1 MDFDLSGLPEELQGF
16 IRTALQGR
24 RKALLTAEAEIKAA
38 LQESINRIR
47 ERIGKRGIFTGITQ
61 ELAGQIAEE
70 KVFFASELER
80 ITQEG
85 LTRAAYAGLFVG
97 EQTKQ
102 YYKAKGLLKFRLI
115 EKDALREAEIIAEST
130 LRKQRIFKNKE
141 FVLSDRIWDISD
153 NNYDKIQEIISSGI
167 NTDCVEVA
175 KALQQ
180 YVKEGAKTFAENYP
194 NMYERMGRRVP
205 KNLNYEALRL
215 ARNEL
220 SEVYWLATIEGFK
233 ENPAVR
239 AVKWLLSNNRLPGY
253 HDICDTMA
261 YANAYGL
268 GAGIYPVDEAPE
280 KPHICCLCA
289 LAPVIAKDIERG
301 DAANKP
307 PENWEAVKARLEKT
321 SAFINLDELS
331 EEQKEK
337 LKKQRHDAYRR
348 RAEEKRYKKVASG
361 IEVKSPEEFA
371 KAIKEAKATL
381 PPNMSWRVDA
391 HSKEEYNTVRLFATK
406 GGSCVAVK
414 PDGDIISVCKN
425 GNDKGVK
432 GADLIRYA
440 VDNGGVKLDSYAGNH
455 EFYTKNGFEPIC
467 YVSFNEAYAPKD
479 WKKGVKGYEKEDIIF
494 YKYTGNKNVTD
505 WEKIKKDIRLF
516 DNYDVA
522 MNYRDNLL
530 KGK

>member
-115 EKDALREAEIIAEST
+115 EKDVLREAEIIAEST
-130 LRKQRIFKNKE
+130 MRKQRIFKHKE

-180 YVKEGAKTFAENYP
+180 YVKEGSETFVKDYP
-194 NMYERMGRRVP
+194 NMYERMGGRVP

-233 ENPAVR
+233 ENPAVT

-261 YANAYGL
+261 YANNHGL
-268 GAGIYPVDEAPE
+268 GAGIYPVDAAPE
-280 KPHICCLCA
+280 KPHICCLCS

-301 DAANKP
+301 DVANKP
-307 PENWEAVKARLEKT
+307 PENWEAIKTRLQNT
-321 SAFINLDELS
+321 SAFTNLEELT
-331 EEQKEK
+331 EAQKEK
-337 LKKQRHDAYRR
+337 LKEQRHAAYIVRL
-348 RAEEKRYKKVASG
+348 EKKLETLHNEPAKYRKAYATCYGTTVNKHKQNRHIFDSKTLKKDGSYFKNDMEALQTIIDEKAGKGEIRLTKRNLTEIIQDDRLKGFDVNQDSG
-361 IEVKSPEEFA
+361 EVKETNKAKIHYSKTGVHLVPFSLVPE
-371 KAIKEAKATL
+371 
-381 PPNMSWRVDA
+381 D
-391 HSKEEYNTVRLFATK
+391 
-406 GGSCVAVK
+406 
-414 PDGDIISVCKN
+414 
-425 GNDKGVK
+425 
-432 GADLIRYA
+432 
-440 VDNGGVKLDSYAGNH
+440 
-455 EFYTKNGFEPIC
+455 
-467 YVSFNEAYAPKD
+467 
-479 WKKGVKGYEKEDIIF
+479 EK
-494 YKYTGNKNVTD
+494 
-505 WEKIKKDIRLF
+505 
-516 DNYDVA
+516 
-522 MNYRDNLL
+522 
-530 KGK
+530 

>member
-1 MDFDLSGLPEELQGF
+1 MTFGLSGLPEELQGF
-16 IRTALQGR
+16 IRAALQGR

-61 ELAGQIAEE
+61 EVAGQIAEE
-70 KVFFASELER
+70 KVFFASALER

-102 YYKAKGLLKFRLI
+102 YYKEKGLLKFRLI

-141 FVLSDRIWDISD
+141 FVLSDRIWDVSD

-167 NTDCVEVA
+167 NTDCAEVA

-180 YVKEGAKTFAENYP
+180 YVKEGAKTFAEKYP
-194 NMYERMGRRVP
+194 NMYDRMGGRVP

-220 SEVYWLATIEGFK
+220 SEVYWQATIEGFK
-233 ENPAVR
+233 ENPAVT

-261 YANAYGL
+261 YANNHGL

-280 KPHICCLCA
+280 KPHICCLCS

-301 DAANKP
+301 NVANKP
-307 PENWEAVKARLEKT
+307 PENWEAIKTRLENT
-321 SAFINLDELS
+321 SAFTNLEELT
-331 EEQKEK
+331 EAQKEK
-337 LKKQRHDAYRR
+337 LKEQRHAAY
-348 RAEEKRYKKVASG
+348 
-361 IEVKSPEEFA
+361 I
-371 KAIKEAKATL
+371 
-381 PPNMSWRVDA
+381 
-391 HSKEEYNTVRLFATK
+391 VRLEKKLETLHNEPTKYRKAYATCYGTTVNK
-406 GGSCVAVK
+406 HKQNRHIFGSK
-414 PDGDIISVCKN
+414 TLKKDGSYFKNNLETLQTIIDEKA
-425 GNDKGVK
+425 GKGVISLTKRNLIEIIQDDRLK
-432 GADLIRYA
+432 GFDIDPKTSEARETCKAKIHYSKTGIHL
-440 VDNGGVKLDSYAGNH
+440 VP
-455 EFYTKNGFEPIC
+455 YT
-467 YVSFNEAYAPKD
+467 SR
-479 WKKGVKGYEKEDIIF
+479 EKE
-494 YKYTGNKNVTD
+494 
-505 WEKIKKDIRLF
+505 KK
-516 DNYDVA
+516 
-522 MNYRDNLL
+522 
-530 KGK
+530 

>member
-220 SEVYWLATIEGFK
+220 SEVYWQATIEGFK
-233 ENPAVR
+233 ENPAVT

-261 YANAYGL
+261 YANDHGL
-268 GAGIYPVDEAPE
+268 GAGIYPVDAAPE
-280 KPHICCLCA
+280 KPHICCLCS

-301 DAANKP
+301 DVANKP
-307 PENWEAVKARLEKT
+307 PENWEEIKTRLQNT
-321 SAFINLDELS
+321 SAFTNLEELT
-331 EEQKEK
+331 ETQKEK
-337 LKKQRHDAYRR
+337 LKEQRHAAYIIRL
-348 RAEEKRYKKVASG
+348 EKKLETLHNEPAKYRKAYATCYGTTVNKHKQNRHIFGSKTLKKDSSYFKNDLETLQTIIDEKAGKGEITLTKKHLIEIIHDDRLSG
-361 IEVKSPEEFA
+361 FA
-371 KAIKEAKATL
+371 KSIVDGSIHETNKAKIHYSKTGVHLVPFYEWNGKE
-381 PPNMSWRVDA
+381 
-391 HSKEEYNTVRLFATK
+391 
-406 GGSCVAVK
+406 
-414 PDGDIISVCKN
+414 
-425 GNDKGVK
+425 
-432 GADLIRYA
+432 
-440 VDNGGVKLDSYAGNH
+440 
-455 EFYTKNGFEPIC
+455 
-467 YVSFNEAYAPKD
+467 
-479 WKKGVKGYEKEDIIF
+479 
-494 YKYTGNKNVTD
+494 
-505 WEKIKKDIRLF
+505 
-516 DNYDVA
+516 
-522 MNYRDNLL
+522 
-530 KGK
+530 

>member
-61 ELAGQIAEE
+61 ELAECIAEE

-85 LTRAAYAGLFVG
+85 LTRAAYAGLFIG

-130 LRKQRIFKNKE
+130 MRKQRIFKHKE
-141 FVLSDRIWDISD
+141 FILSDRIWDISD

-180 YVKEGAKTFAENYP
+180 YVKEGSKTFAENYP
-194 NMYERMGRRVP
+194 NMYDRMGGLVP

-220 SEVYWLATIEGFK
+220 SEVYWQATIEGFK

-261 YANAYGL
+261 YANDHGL
-268 GAGIYPVDEAPE
+268 GAGIYPVDAAPE
-280 KPHICCLCA
+280 KPHICCLCS

-301 DAANKP
+301 DVANKP
-307 PENWEAVKARLEKT
+307 PDNWEEIKKRLENT
-321 SAFINLDELS
+321 SAFTNLEELT
-331 EEQKEK
+331 EAQKEK
-337 LKKQRHDAYRR
+337 LKEQRHAAYIIRL
-348 RAEEKRYKKVASG
+348 EKKLETLHNEPTKYRKAYATCYGTTVNKHKQNRHIFGSKTLKKDGSYFKNDLETLQT
-361 IEVKSPEEFA
+361 IIDE
-371 KAIKEAKATL
+371 KA
-381 PPNMSWRVDA
+381 
-391 HSKEEYNTVRLFATK
+391 
-406 GGSCVAVK
+406 G
-414 PDGDIISVCKN
+414 
-425 GNDKGVK
+425 KGVISLTKRNLIEIIQDDRLK
-432 GADLIRYA
+432 GFDIDPKTSEARETCKAKIHYSKTGIHL
-440 VDNGGVKLDSYAGNH
+440 VP
-455 EFYTKNGFEPIC
+455 YT
-467 YVSFNEAYAPKD
+467 SR
-479 WKKGVKGYEKEDIIF
+479 EKE
-494 YKYTGNKNVTD
+494 
-505 WEKIKKDIRLF
+505 KK
-516 DNYDVA
+516 
-522 MNYRDNLL
+522 
-530 KGK
+530 

>member
-47 ERIGKRGIFTGITQ
+47 ERIGKRGVFTGITQ
-61 ELAGQIAEE
+61 ELAEHIAEE

-102 YYKAKGLLKFRLI
+102 YYKEKGLLKFRLI
-115 EKDALREAEIIAEST
+115 EKDVLREAEIIAEST
-130 LRKQRIFKNKE
+130 MHKQRIFKHKE
-141 FVLSDRIWDISD
+141 FVLSDRIWDVSD

-167 NTDCVEVA
+167 NTDCAEVA

-180 YVKEGAKTFAENYP
+180 YVKEGAETFVKDYP
-194 NMYERMGRRVP
+194 NMYERMGGRVP

-220 SEVYWLATIEGFK
+220 SEVYWQATIEGFK
-233 ENPAVR
+233 ENPAVT

-261 YANAYGL
+261 YSNNHGL

-301 DAANKP
+301 NVANKP
-307 PENWEAVKARLEKT
+307 PENWEEIRKRLENT
-321 SAFINLDELS
+321 SAFTNLEELT
-331 EEQKEK
+331 EAQKEK
-337 LKKQRHDAYRR
+337 LKEQRHAAYIVRL
-348 RAEEKRYKKVASG
+348 EKKLETLHNEPAKYRKAYATCYGTTVNKHKQSRHIFGSKTVNADGSYFKNDMEALQKIVDEKAGKGEITLTKKHLIEIIHDDRLSG
-361 IEVKSPEEFA
+361 FA
-371 KAIKEAKATL
+371 KSIVDGSIHETNKAKIHYSKTGVHLVPFYEWNGKE
-381 PPNMSWRVDA
+381 
-391 HSKEEYNTVRLFATK
+391 
-406 GGSCVAVK
+406 
-414 PDGDIISVCKN
+414 
-425 GNDKGVK
+425 
-432 GADLIRYA
+432 
-440 VDNGGVKLDSYAGNH
+440 
-455 EFYTKNGFEPIC
+455 
-467 YVSFNEAYAPKD
+467 
-479 WKKGVKGYEKEDIIF
+479 
-494 YKYTGNKNVTD
+494 
-505 WEKIKKDIRLF
+505 
-516 DNYDVA
+516 
-522 MNYRDNLL
+522 
-530 KGK
+530 

>member
-141 FVLSDRIWDISD
+141 FVLSDRIWDVSD

-167 NTDCVEVA
+167 NTDCVDVS

-180 YVKEGAKTFAENYP
+180 YVTEGSKTFAEKYP
-194 NMYERMGRRVP
+194 NMYERMGGRVP

-215 ARNEL
+215 IRNEL
-220 SEVYWLATIEGFK
+220 SEVYWQATIEGFK
-233 ENPAVR
+233 GNPAVR

-261 YANAYGL
+261 YSNNHGL
-268 GAGIYPVDEAPE
+268 GAGIYPVDAAPE
-280 KPHICCLCA
+280 KPHICCLCT

-301 DAANKP
+301 DIANKL
-307 PENWEAVKARLEKT
+307 PENWEAIKTRLQNT
-321 SAFINLDELS
+321 SAFTNLEELT
-331 EEQKEK
+331 EAQKEK
-337 LKKQRHDAYRR
+337 LKAQRHAAY
-348 RAEEKRYKKVASG
+348 
-361 IEVKSPEEFA
+361 I
-371 KAIKEAKATL
+371 
-381 PPNMSWRVDA
+381 
-391 HSKEEYNTVRLFATK
+391 VRLEKKLETLHNEPAKYRKAYATCYGTTVNK
-406 GGSCVAVK
+406 HKQNRHIFGSK
-414 PDGDIISVCKN
+414 TLKKDGSYFKNDIETLQTIIDEKA
-425 GNDKGVK
+425 GKGVISLTKRNLTEIIQDDRLK
-432 GADLIRYA
+432 GFDIDPKTDEARETCK
-440 VDNGGVKLDSYAGNH
+440 VKIHYSKTGIHLVP
-455 EFYTKNGFEPIC
+455 YT
-467 YVSFNEAYAPKD
+467 SR
-479 WKKGVKGYEKEDIIF
+479 EKE
-494 YKYTGNKNVTD
+494 
-505 WEKIKKDIRLF
+505 KK
-516 DNYDVA
+516 
-522 MNYRDNLL
+522 
-530 KGK
+530 

>member
-47 ERIGKRGIFTGITQ
+47 ERLGKRGIFTGITQ
-61 ELAGQIAEE
+61 ELAEHIAEE

-102 YYKAKGLLKFRLI
+102 YYKEKGLLKFRLI

-130 LRKQRIFKNKE
+130 MRKQRIFKHKE

-167 NTDCVEVA
+167 NTDCAEVA

-180 YVKEGAKTFAENYP
+180 YVKEGAATFAENYP
-194 NMYERMGRRVP
+194 NMYDRMGGRVP

-220 SEVYWLATIEGFK
+220 SEVYWQATIEGFK
-233 ENPAVR
+233 ENPAVT

-261 YANAYGL
+261 YSNNHGL

-301 DAANKP
+301 NIANKP
-307 PENWEAVKARLEKT
+307 PENWEAIKTRLENT
-321 SAFINLDELS
+321 SAFTNLEELT
-331 EEQKEK
+331 EAQKEK
-337 LKKQRHDAYRR
+337 LKEQRHAAY
-348 RAEEKRYKKVASG
+348 
-361 IEVKSPEEFA
+361 I
-371 KAIKEAKATL
+371 
-381 PPNMSWRVDA
+381 
-391 HSKEEYNTVRLFATK
+391 VRLEKKLETLHNEPTKYRKAYATCYGTTVNK
-406 GGSCVAVK
+406 HKQNRHIFGSK
-414 PDGDIISVCKN
+414 TLKKDGSYFKNDLETLQTIIDEKA
-425 GNDKGVK
+425 GKGVIS
-432 GADLIRYA
+432 LI
-440 VDNGGVKLDSYAGNH
+440 NGRLT
-455 EFYTKNGFEPIC
+455 E
-467 YVSFNEAYAPKD
+467 
-479 WKKGVKGYEKEDIIF
+479 IIQ
-494 YKYTGNKNVTD
+494 D
-505 WEKIKKDIRLF
+505 DR
-516 DNYDVA
+516 
-522 MNYRDNLL
+522 L
-530 KGK
+530 KGFNKSIIDNNLYETDRAKIHYSKAGIHLVPTLKEV

>member
-97 EQTKQ
+97 EQTKR
-102 YYKAKGLLKFRLI
+102 YYKEKGLLKFRLI
-115 EKDALREAEIIAEST
+115 EKDVLREAEIIAEST
-130 LRKQRIFKNKE
+130 MRKQRIFKHKE
-141 FVLSDRIWDISD
+141 FVLSDRIWDVSD

-167 NTDCVEVA
+167 NTDCAEVA

-180 YVKEGAKTFAENYP
+180 YVKEGSETFVKDYP
-194 NMYERMGRRVP
+194 NMYDRMGGRVP

-220 SEVYWLATIEGFK
+220 SEVYWQATIEGFK
-233 ENPAVR
+233 ENPAVT

-261 YANAYGL
+261 YANAHGL

-289 LAPVIAKDIERG
+289 LAPVIAKDIECG
-301 DAANKP
+301 NIANKP
-307 PENWEAVKARLEKT
+307 PENWEEIKKRLENT
-321 SAFINLDELS
+321 SAFTNPEELT
-331 EEQKEK
+331 EAQKEK
-337 LKKQRHDAYRR
+337 LKEQRHAAYIIRL
-348 RAEEKRYKKVASG
+348 EKKLETLHNEPTKYRKAYATCYGTTVNKHKQNRHIFDSKTLKKDGSYFKNDLETLQT
-361 IEVKSPEEFA
+361 IIDE
-371 KAIKEAKATL
+371 KA
-381 PPNMSWRVDA
+381 
-391 HSKEEYNTVRLFATK
+391 
-406 GGSCVAVK
+406 G
-414 PDGDIISVCKN
+414 
-425 GNDKGVK
+425 KGVIS
-432 GADLIRYA
+432 LI
-440 VDNGGVKLDSYAGNH
+440 NGRLT
-455 EFYTKNGFEPIC
+455 E
-467 YVSFNEAYAPKD
+467 
-479 WKKGVKGYEKEDIIF
+479 IIQ
-494 YKYTGNKNVTD
+494 D
-505 WEKIKKDIRLF
+505 DR
-516 DNYDVA
+516 
-522 MNYRDNLL
+522 L
-530 KGK
+530 KGFNKSIIDNNLYETDRAKIHYSKTGIHLVPTLKEV

>member
-47 ERIGKRGIFTGITQ
+47 ERIGKRGVFTGITQ
-61 ELAGQIAEE
+61 DLSEQIAEE

-97 EQTKQ
+97 EQTKR
-102 YYKAKGLLKFRLI
+102 YYKEKGLLKFRII

-130 LRKQRIFKNKE
+130 MRKQRIFKNKK
-141 FVLSDRIWDISD
+141 FVLSDRIWDLSD
-153 NNYDKIQEIISSGI
+153 NNYEKIQEIIASGI
-167 NTDCVEVA
+167 NTDCVKVA

-180 YVKEGAKTFAENYP
+180 YVKKGAETFAKDYP
-194 NMYERMGRRVP
+194 NMYERMGGRVP

-220 SEVYWLATIEGFK
+220 SEVYWQATIEGFK

-239 AVKWLLSNNRLPGY
+239 AVKWLLSNNRLAGY

-261 YANAYGL
+261 YANDYGL

-280 KPHICCLCA
+280 KPHICCLCS

-301 DAANKP
+301 DVANKP
-307 PENWEAVKARLEKT
+307 PENWEEIKTRLENT
-321 SAFINLDELS
+321 SAFTNLEELT

-337 LKKQRHDAYRR
+337 LKERRREAYRIR
-348 RAEEKRYKKVASG
+348 LEKKLQTLHNNPTEYRKAYAKCYGTAVNKHKQNRHIFGSKTVKADGSYFKNDLETLQKIVDEKAGKGEIRLTKRNLTEIIQDDRLKGFDVNQDSG
-361 IEVKSPEEFA
+361 EVKETNKAKIHYSKTGIHLVPFSLMPE
-371 KAIKEAKATL
+371 
-381 PPNMSWRVDA
+381 D
-391 HSKEEYNTVRLFATK
+391 
-406 GGSCVAVK
+406 
-414 PDGDIISVCKN
+414 
-425 GNDKGVK
+425 
-432 GADLIRYA
+432 
-440 VDNGGVKLDSYAGNH
+440 
-455 EFYTKNGFEPIC
+455 
-467 YVSFNEAYAPKD
+467 
-479 WKKGVKGYEKEDIIF
+479 EK
-494 YKYTGNKNVTD
+494 
-505 WEKIKKDIRLF
+505 
-516 DNYDVA
+516 
-522 MNYRDNLL
+522 
-530 KGK
+530 

>member
-97 EQTKQ
+97 EQTKR
-102 YYKAKGLLKFRLI
+102 YYKEKGLLKFRLI
-115 EKDALREAEIIAEST
+115 EKDVLREAEIIAEST
-130 LRKQRIFKNKE
+130 MRKQRIFKHKE
-141 FVLSDRIWDISD
+141 FVLSDRIWDVSD
-153 NNYDKIQEIISSGI
+153 NNYDKIKEIISSGI

-180 YVKEGAKTFAENYP
+180 YVKEGSKTFAENYP
-194 NMYERMGRRVP
+194 NMYDRMGGRVP

-220 SEVYWLATIEGFK
+220 SEVYWQATIEGFK

-261 YANAYGL
+261 YANAHGL

-289 LAPVIAKDIERG
+289 LAPVIAKDIERR
-301 DAANKP
+301 DVANKP
-307 PENWEAVKARLEKT
+307 PDNWEAIKARLQNT
-321 SAFINLDELS
+321 SAFTNLEELT
-331 EEQKEK
+331 EAQKEK
-337 LKKQRHDAYRR
+337 LKEQRHAAY
-348 RAEEKRYKKVASG
+348 
-361 IEVKSPEEFA
+361 I
-371 KAIKEAKATL
+371 
-381 PPNMSWRVDA
+381 
-391 HSKEEYNTVRLFATK
+391 VRLEKKLETLHNEPAKYRKAYATCYGTTVNK
-406 GGSCVAVK
+406 HKQNRHIFDSKTLKKDGSYFKNDMEALQT
-414 PDGDIISVCKN
+414 IIDEKA
-425 GNDKGVK
+425 GKGVISLTKRNLTEIIQDNRLK
-432 GADLIRYA
+432 GFDIDPKTGEARETCKAKIHYSKTGIHL
-440 VDNGGVKLDSYAGNH
+440 VP
-455 EFYTKNGFEPIC
+455 YT
-467 YVSFNEAYAPKD
+467 SR
-479 WKKGVKGYEKEDIIF
+479 EKE
-494 YKYTGNKNVTD
+494 
-505 WEKIKKDIRLF
+505 KK
-516 DNYDVA
+516 
-522 MNYRDNLL
+522 
-530 KGK
+530 

>member
-141 FVLSDRIWDISD
+141 FVLSDRIWDVSD

-167 NTDCVEVA
+167 NTDCAEVA

-180 YVKEGAKTFAENYP
+180 YVKEGAETFVKDYP
-194 NMYERMGRRVP
+194 NMYDRMGGRVP

-220 SEVYWLATIEGFK
+220 SEVYWQATIEGFK

-239 AVKWLLSNNRLPGY
+239 AGKWLLSNNRLPGY

-261 YANAYGL
+261 YADAHGL

-280 KPHICCLCA
+280 KPHICCLCS

-301 DAANKP
+301 DVANKP
-307 PENWEAVKARLEKT
+307 PENWEEIKTRLENT
-321 SAFINLDELS
+321 SAFTNLEELT
-331 EEQKEK
+331 EAQKEK
-337 LKKQRHDAYRR
+337 LKEQRHAAYIVRL
-348 RAEEKRYKKVASG
+348 EKKLETLHNNPTEYRKAYATCYGTAINKYKQNRHIFGSKTVKADGSYFKNDLETLQTIIDEKAGKGEITLTKKHLIEIIHDDRLSG
-361 IEVKSPEEFA
+361 FA
-371 KAIKEAKATL
+371 KSIVDGSMHETNKAKIHYSKTGVHLVPFYEWNGKE
-381 PPNMSWRVDA
+381 
-391 HSKEEYNTVRLFATK
+391 
-406 GGSCVAVK
+406 
-414 PDGDIISVCKN
+414 
-425 GNDKGVK
+425 
-432 GADLIRYA
+432 
-440 VDNGGVKLDSYAGNH
+440 
-455 EFYTKNGFEPIC
+455 
-467 YVSFNEAYAPKD
+467 
-479 WKKGVKGYEKEDIIF
+479 
-494 YKYTGNKNVTD
+494 
-505 WEKIKKDIRLF
+505 
-516 DNYDVA
+516 
-522 MNYRDNLL
+522 
-530 KGK
+530 

>member
-16 IRTALQGR
+16 IRAALQGR

-61 ELAGQIAEE
+61 EVAGQIAEE

-102 YYKAKGLLKFRLI
+102 YYKEKGLLKFRLI

-130 LRKQRIFKNKE
+130 LHKQRIFKNKE
-141 FVLSDRIWDISD
+141 FVLSDRIWDVSD

-167 NTDCVEVA
+167 NTDCAEVA

-180 YVKEGAKTFAENYP
+180 YVKEGAKTFAEKYP
-194 NMYERMGRRVP
+194 NMYDRMGGRVP

-220 SEVYWLATIEGFK
+220 SEVYWQATIEGFK
-233 ENPAVR
+233 ENPAVT

-261 YANAYGL
+261 YANNHGL

-280 KPHICCLCA
+280 KPHICCLCS

-301 DAANKP
+301 NVANKP
-307 PENWEAVKARLEKT
+307 PENWEAIKTRLENT
-321 SAFINLDELS
+321 SAFTNLEELT
-331 EEQKEK
+331 EAQKEK
-337 LKKQRHDAYRR
+337 LKEQRHAAY
-348 RAEEKRYKKVASG
+348 
-361 IEVKSPEEFA
+361 I
-371 KAIKEAKATL
+371 
-381 PPNMSWRVDA
+381 
-391 HSKEEYNTVRLFATK
+391 VRLEKKLETLHNEPTKYRKAYATCYGTTVNK
-406 GGSCVAVK
+406 HKQNRHIFGSK
-414 PDGDIISVCKN
+414 TLKKDGSYFKNNLETLQTIIDEKA
-425 GNDKGVK
+425 GKGVISLTKRNLIEIIQDDRLK
-432 GADLIRYA
+432 GFDIDPKTSEARETCKAKIHYSKTGIHL
-440 VDNGGVKLDSYAGNH
+440 VP
-455 EFYTKNGFEPIC
+455 YT
-467 YVSFNEAYAPKD
+467 SR
-479 WKKGVKGYEKEDIIF
+479 EKE
-494 YKYTGNKNVTD
+494 
-505 WEKIKKDIRLF
+505 KK
-516 DNYDVA
+516 
-522 MNYRDNLL
+522 
-530 KGK
+530 

>member
-1 MDFDLSGLPEELQGF
+1 MDFDLSGLPEELQSF

-47 ERIGKRGIFTGITQ
+47 ERIGKRGVFTGITQ
-61 ELAGQIAEE
+61 ELAERIAEE

-85 LTRAAYAGLFVG
+85 LTRAAYAGLFIG

-115 EKDALREAEIIAEST
+115 EKDALREAEVIAEST
-130 LRKQRIFKNKE
+130 MRKQRIFKHKE

-167 NTDCVEVA
+167 NTDCVKVA

-180 YVKEGAKTFAENYP
+180 YVKEGAETFVKDYP
-194 NMYERMGRRVP
+194 NMYERMGGRVP

-220 SEVYWLATIEGFK
+220 SEVYWQATIEGFK
-233 ENPAVR
+233 ENPAVT

-261 YANAYGL
+261 YADDYGL
-268 GAGIYPVDEAPE
+268 GAGIYPVDAAPE
-280 KPHICCLCA
+280 KPHICCLCS

-301 DAANKP
+301 DVANKP
-307 PENWEAVKARLEKT
+307 PENWEEIKTRLENT
-321 SAFINLDELS
+321 SAFTNLEELT
-331 EEQKEK
+331 ETQKEK
-337 LKKQRHDAYRR
+337 LKKQRHEAYQR
-348 RAEEKRYKKVASG
+348 RAEEKRYKKVASK
-361 IEVKSPEEFA
+361 IEMKTPEEFA
-371 KAIKEAKATL
+371 EIIKTSKTSL
-381 PPNMSWRVDA
+381 PETIAWRVDA
-391 HSKEEYNTVRLFATK
+391 HTKEEYNNVKLFTSK
-406 GGSCVAVK
+406 GGSCVAIK
-414 PDGDIISVCKN
+414 PDGDIVSVCKN
-425 GNDKGVK
+425 MNDKGTK
-432 GADLIRYA
+432 GSDLIRFA
-440 VDNGGVKLDSYAGNH
+440 VENGGIKLDSYDGNH
-455 EFYTKNGFEPIC
+455 NFYTKNGFEPVS
-467 YVSFNEAYAPKD
+467 YVTFNEEYAPKD

-494 YKYTGNKNVTD
+494 YKYTGKKNETK
-505 WEKIKKDIRLF
+505 WKDIKTNIKHF
-516 DNYDVA
+516 ADYEDA
-522 MNYRDNLL
+522 MKYRDGLIP
-530 KGK
+530 

>member
-38 LQESINRIR
+38 LQESIDLIL
-47 ERIGKRGIFTGITQ
+47 ERLGKRGVFTGITQ
-61 ELAGQIAEE
+61 ELAEHIAEE

-102 YYKAKGLLKFRLI
+102 YYKEKGLLKFRMI
-115 EKDALREAEIIAEST
+115 EKDALREAEIIAESI
-130 LRKQRIFKNKE
+130 LHKQRIFKHKE

-175 KALQQ
+175 EALQQ
-180 YVKEGAKTFAENYP
+180 YVKEGAATFAENYP
-194 NMYERMGRRVP
+194 NMYDRMGGRVP

-220 SEVYWLATIEGFK
+220 SEVYWQATIEGFK

-261 YANAYGL
+261 YSNNHGL

-280 KPHICCLCA
+280 KPHICCLCS

-301 DAANKP
+301 DVANKP
-307 PENWEAVKARLEKT
+307 PENWEAIKTRLENT
-321 SAFINLDELS
+321 SAFTNLEELT
-331 EEQKEK
+331 EAQKEK
-337 LKKQRHDAYRR
+337 LKEQRHAAYIVRL
-348 RAEEKRYKKVASG
+348 EKKLETLHNEPAKYRKAYATCYGTTVNKHKQNRHIFDSKTLKKDGSYFKNDLETLQTIIDEKAGKGEIRLTKRNLTEIIQDDRLKGFDVNQDSG
-361 IEVKSPEEFA
+361 EVKETNKAKIHYSKTGVHLVPFSLVPE
-371 KAIKEAKATL
+371 
-381 PPNMSWRVDA
+381 D
-391 HSKEEYNTVRLFATK
+391 
-406 GGSCVAVK
+406 
-414 PDGDIISVCKN
+414 
-425 GNDKGVK
+425 
-432 GADLIRYA
+432 
-440 VDNGGVKLDSYAGNH
+440 
-455 EFYTKNGFEPIC
+455 
-467 YVSFNEAYAPKD
+467 
-479 WKKGVKGYEKEDIIF
+479 EK
-494 YKYTGNKNVTD
+494 
-505 WEKIKKDIRLF
+505 
-516 DNYDVA
+516 
-522 MNYRDNLL
+522 
-530 KGK
+530 

>member
-47 ERIGKRGIFTGITQ
+47 ERIGKRGVFSGITQ

-97 EQTKQ
+97 EQTKR

-130 LRKQRIFKNKE
+130 MRKQRIFKNKE

-180 YVKEGAKTFAENYP
+180 YVKEGAKTFAEKYP
-194 NMYERMGRRVP
+194 NMYDRMGGRVP

-220 SEVYWLATIEGFK
+220 SEVYWKATIEGFK

-261 YANAYGL
+261 YSNNHGL

-301 DAANKP
+301 DVANKP
-307 PENWEAVKARLEKT
+307 PENWEAIKTRLENT
-321 SAFINLDELS
+321 SAFTNLEELT
-331 EEQKEK
+331 EAQKEK
-337 LKKQRHDAYRR
+337 LKAQRHAAYIVRL
-348 RAEEKRYKKVASG
+348 EKKLETLHNEPAKYRKAYATCYGTTFNKHKQNRHIFDSKTLKKDGSYFKNDMEVLQTIIDEKAGKGEIRLTKRNLTEIIQDDRLKGFDVNQDSG
-361 IEVKSPEEFA
+361 EVKETNKAKIHYSKTGVHLVPFSLVPE
-371 KAIKEAKATL
+371 
-381 PPNMSWRVDA
+381 D
-391 HSKEEYNTVRLFATK
+391 
-406 GGSCVAVK
+406 
-414 PDGDIISVCKN
+414 
-425 GNDKGVK
+425 
-432 GADLIRYA
+432 
-440 VDNGGVKLDSYAGNH
+440 
-455 EFYTKNGFEPIC
+455 
-467 YVSFNEAYAPKD
+467 
-479 WKKGVKGYEKEDIIF
+479 EK
-494 YKYTGNKNVTD
+494 
-505 WEKIKKDIRLF
+505 
-516 DNYDVA
+516 
-522 MNYRDNLL
+522 
-530 KGK
+530 

>member
-38 LQESINRIR
+38 LQESIDRIR
-47 ERIGKRGIFTGITQ
+47 ERLGKRGVFTGITQ

-80 ITQEG
+80 ITQDG

-102 YYKAKGLLKFRLI
+102 YYKEKGLLKFRMI
-115 EKDALREAEIIAEST
+115 EKDALREAEIIAESI
-130 LRKQRIFKNKE
+130 LHKQRIFKHKE

-194 NMYERMGRRVP
+194 NMYERMGRWVP

-220 SEVYWLATIEGFK
+220 SEVYWQATIEGFK

-280 KPHICCLCA
+280 KPHICCLCT
-289 LAPVIAKDIERG
+289 LAPVIAQDIKRG
-301 DAANKP
+301 DVANTP
-307 PENWEAVKARLEKT
+307 PENWEEIKKRLQNT
-321 SAFINLDELS
+321 SAFINPEELS
-331 EEQKEK
+331 EEQKKK
-337 LKKQRHDAYRR
+337 LKEQRHAAYIVRL
-348 RAEEKRYKKVASG
+348 EKKLETLHNEPAKYRKAYATCYGTTVNKHKQNRHIFGSKTLKKDGSYFKNDMEALQTIIDEKAGKGEIRLTKRNLTEIIQDDRLKGFDVNQDSG
-361 IEVKSPEEFA
+361 EVKETNKAKIHYSKTGVHLVPFSLVPE
-371 KAIKEAKATL
+371 
-381 PPNMSWRVDA
+381 D
-391 HSKEEYNTVRLFATK
+391 
-406 GGSCVAVK
+406 
-414 PDGDIISVCKN
+414 
-425 GNDKGVK
+425 
-432 GADLIRYA
+432 
-440 VDNGGVKLDSYAGNH
+440 
-455 EFYTKNGFEPIC
+455 
-467 YVSFNEAYAPKD
+467 
-479 WKKGVKGYEKEDIIF
+479 EK
-494 YKYTGNKNVTD
+494 
-505 WEKIKKDIRLF
+505 
-516 DNYDVA
+516 
-522 MNYRDNLL
+522 
-530 KGK
+530 

>member
-24 RKALLTAEAEIKAA
+24 RKALLAAEAEIKAA

-141 FVLSDRIWDISD
+141 FVLSDRIWDVSD

-167 NTDCVEVA
+167 NTDCAEVA

-180 YVKEGAKTFAENYP
+180 YVKEGAKTFAEKYP
-194 NMYERMGRRVP
+194 NMYDRMGGRVP

-220 SEVYWLATIEGFK
+220 SEVYWQATIEGFK
-233 ENPAVR
+233 ENPAVT

-261 YANAYGL
+261 YANNHGL

-280 KPHICCLCA
+280 KPHICCLCS

-301 DAANKP
+301 NVANKP
-307 PENWEAVKARLEKT
+307 PENWEAIKTRLENT
-321 SAFINLDELS
+321 SAFTNLEELT
-331 EEQKEK
+331 EAQKEK
-337 LKKQRHDAYRR
+337 LKEQRHAAY
-348 RAEEKRYKKVASG
+348 
-361 IEVKSPEEFA
+361 I
-371 KAIKEAKATL
+371 
-381 PPNMSWRVDA
+381 
-391 HSKEEYNTVRLFATK
+391 VRLEKKLETLHNEPTKYRKAYATCYGTTVNK
-406 GGSCVAVK
+406 HKQNRHIFGSK
-414 PDGDIISVCKN
+414 TLKKDGSYFKNNLETLQTIIDEKA
-425 GNDKGVK
+425 GKGVISLTKRNLIEIIQDDRLK
-432 GADLIRYA
+432 GFDIDPKTSEARETCKAKIHYSKTGIHL
-440 VDNGGVKLDSYAGNH
+440 VP
-455 EFYTKNGFEPIC
+455 YT
-467 YVSFNEAYAPKD
+467 SR
-479 WKKGVKGYEKEDIIF
+479 EKE
-494 YKYTGNKNVTD
+494 
-505 WEKIKKDIRLF
+505 KK
-516 DNYDVA
+516 
-522 MNYRDNLL
+522 
-530 KGK
+530 

>member
-24 RKALLTAEAEIKAA
+24 RKALLTAETEIKAA
-38 LQESINRIR
+38 LQDSINRIR

-61 ELAGQIAEE
+61 ELAEHIAEE

-130 LRKQRIFKNKE
+130 LRKQRIFKHKE

-153 NNYDKIQEIISSGI
+153 NNYEKIKEIISSGI

-180 YVKEGAKTFAENYP
+180 YVKEGAATFAENYP
-194 NMYERMGRRVP
+194 NMYDRMGGRVP

-220 SEVYWLATIEGFK
+220 SEVYWQATIEGFK

-239 AVKWLLSNNRLPGY
+239 AVKWLLSNNRLAGY

-261 YANAYGL
+261 YSNNHGL

-301 DAANKP
+301 NIANKP
-307 PENWEAVKARLEKT
+307 PENWEAIKTRLENTSAFTNLEELTEAQKKKLKEQRHAAYIVRLEKKLETLHNEPAKYRKAYATCYGTTVNKHKQNRHIFDSKTLKKDGSYFKNDMEALQTIIDEKAGKGVISLTKRNLIEIIQDDRLKGFDIDPKT
-321 SAFINLDELS
+321 SEARETCKAKIHYSKTGIHLVPYTSRE
-331 EEQKEK
+331 KEK
-337 LKKQRHDAYRR
+337 K
-348 RAEEKRYKKVASG
+348 
-361 IEVKSPEEFA
+361 
-371 KAIKEAKATL
+371 
-381 PPNMSWRVDA
+381 
-391 HSKEEYNTVRLFATK
+391 
-406 GGSCVAVK
+406 
-414 PDGDIISVCKN
+414 
-425 GNDKGVK
+425 
-432 GADLIRYA
+432 
-440 VDNGGVKLDSYAGNH
+440 
-455 EFYTKNGFEPIC
+455 
-467 YVSFNEAYAPKD
+467 
-479 WKKGVKGYEKEDIIF
+479 
-494 YKYTGNKNVTD
+494 
-505 WEKIKKDIRLF
+505 
-516 DNYDVA
+516 
-522 MNYRDNLL
+522 
-530 KGK
+530 